1 MEKVS
6 TKSPQK
12 IRKNAVDGEQ
22 EEVVTKDHTI
32 EAQNNGQITFKIWIA
47 DLGLKPQ

>member
-12 IRKNAVDGEQ
+12 IRENAIDGEQ
-22 EEVVTKDHTI
+22 EEVVTNVDTV
-32 EAQNNGQITFKIWIA
+32 EAQNNG
-47 DLGLKPQ
+47 